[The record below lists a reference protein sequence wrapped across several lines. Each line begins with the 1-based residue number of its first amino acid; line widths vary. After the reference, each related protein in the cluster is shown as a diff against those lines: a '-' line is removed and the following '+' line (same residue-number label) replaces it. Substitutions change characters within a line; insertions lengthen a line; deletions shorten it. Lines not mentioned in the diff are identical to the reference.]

1 LRKIAIPLATI
12 AVATAVALLIFEIF
26 LRAIGYS
33 APVWREPHP
42 QLGWTLRPEASG
54 WFSAEG
60 RSYVQISPTG
70 RRDREHAL
78 AKPPATYRIVVLGD
92 AYSEAMQVPLEK
104 AYWAQLPAR
113 LAACG
118 FQPGKRIEVLNFG
131 VRDYGT
137 AQQLLV
143 LEGDAIRYRPDLVL
157 LQISHG
163 NDLRD
168 NSRALDVVGGRPYF
182 TLDENGAL
190 RLDDSFLSGAR
201 YRGWASA
208 PRQALRELADC
219 FRAGQLARSMVR
231 QLTAVQTAHAD
242 SGENPAG
249 LEVGALTPP
258 RDARWQEAWR
268 ITEALIASMQELA
281 SRNGA
286 HLAVVTVPFAMQV
299 HPAARRREALQSELG
314 VADFAYPERRFAA
327 FAERQGALA
336 VTLWPEMQAL
346 ALANGSTLY
355 GFDNAEPGSGHWND
369 LGHQAAADIIARQ
382 LCAAGPPAKTP
393 A

>member
-1 LRKIAIPLATI
+1 MRAYWFAAA
-12 AVATAVALLIFEIF
+12 AVAAFVVVELA
-26 LRAIGYS
+26 LRAVGYS
-33 APVWREPHP
+33 SPVWYAPHP
-42 QLGWTLRPEASG
+42 QLGWALRPDASG

-60 RSYVQISPTG
+60 RSYVQISGAG
-70 RRDREHAL
+70 RRDRQHAL
-78 AKPPATYRIVVLGD
+78 AKPADTYRIVVLGD
-92 AYSEAMQVPLEK
+92 AYSEAMQVAFEK
-104 AYWAQLPAR
+104 AYWARLPGKLR
-113 LAACG
+113 ACG

-168 NSRALDVVGGRPYF
+168 NSRVLDVVGGRPYF

-201 YRGWASA
+201 YLGWASS
-208 PRQALRELADC
+208 PRQALRELADS
-219 FRAGQLARSMVR
+219 FRAVQLTRSVVR
-231 QLTAVQTAHAD
+231 QLKPVQTAHAD
-242 SGENPAG
+242 AGENPAG

-258 RDARWQEAWR
+258 REARWQEAWR
-268 ITEALIASMQELA
+268 ITEALIARIHEVA

-286 HLAVVTVPFAMQV
+286 RLAVVTVPFAMQV
-299 HPAARRREALQSELG
+299 HPDARRREALQTELG

-327 FAERQGALA
+327 FAEQRGALA

-346 ALANGSTLY
+346 AMAGGAALY
-355 GFDNAEPGSGHWND
+355 GFDNAKPGLGHWND
-369 LGHQAAADIIARQ
+369 LGHQAAADIIAQQ
-382 LCAAGPPAKTP
+382 LCNAG
-393 A
+393 